1 MEYFFV
7 LVKSY
12 SISPVRLQRIMKK
25 ALLPSLLRSLL
36 ITYLIT
42 LSLGKGSTVFV
53 PEKSDSLGLNLSANS
68 FMGLLE

>member
-1 MEYFFV
+1 MVKCLEFFFFKAIASAIKVEYFFV

-42 LSLGKGSTVFV
+42 LSLGKGSTVLFW
-53 PEKSDSLGLNLSANS
+53 
-68 FMGLLE
+68 

>member
-1 MEYFFV
+1 MVKCLEFFFFKAIASAIKVESFFV

-25 ALLPSLLRSLL
+25 ALFPSLFLRSLL

-42 LSLGKGSTVFV
+42 LSLGKGSTVLFW
-53 PEKSDSLGLNLSANS
+53 
-68 FMGLLE
+68 